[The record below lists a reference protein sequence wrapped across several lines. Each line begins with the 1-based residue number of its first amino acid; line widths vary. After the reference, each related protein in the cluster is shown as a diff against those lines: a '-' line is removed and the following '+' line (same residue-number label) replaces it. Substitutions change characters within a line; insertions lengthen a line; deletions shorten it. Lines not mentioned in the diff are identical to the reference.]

1 MGAVRP
7 DKTIE
12 QRIGIGTPGGVISPS
27 AFKGDKIDYSIS
39 SPGSEDAINQFKIAS
54 FENGVDEA
62 NLPTDLIKFSGAK
75 PVPLYLD
82 EEDNFV
88 TKLAQC
94 NNCGVIH
101 KVLDACKSEIVRGME
116 ESNAIL
122 TIPEIKKSLTLD
134 LCSILETYKCDIATW
149 ENVKFIYDN
158 ALWGNNVVISKE
170 EVDEITQIKVLQILD
185 ENKIKINTSIH
196 DTVLTKE

>member
-1 MGAVRP
+1 M
-7 DKTIE
+7 K
-12 QRIGIGTPGGVISPS
+12 GVKHLIQCHCILPQYKNSPEPI
-27 AFKGDKIDYSIS
+27 FHKFVVF
-39 SPGSEDAINQFKIAS
+39 SEI
-54 FENGVDEA
+54 
-62 NLPTDLIKFSGAK
+62 
-75 PVPLYLD
+75 D

-101 KVLDACKSEIVRGME
+101 KVVDACKSEIVRGME
-116 ESNAIL
+116 ESSAIL

-158 ALWGNNVVISKE
+158 SLWGNNVVISKD
-170 EVDEITQIKVLQILD
+170 EVDEITQIKVLKIID
-185 ENKIKINTSIH
+185 ENKIKIDTGIY